1 VVDITIFQEMG
12 QHLDTTLNPFIEQ
25 TVGETISTFSL
36 FFIGFAT
43 IHLTMM
49 GYAVG
54 WGYVELPFATF
65 MKTCAKYLFI
75 GGLALNAG
83 TYTEWI
89 VGSIQSLETGFTAA
103 FASTSSGSST
113 SVYET
118 VDQALGKGWGVAG
131 DLVETAN
138 NRGFRQLGVAISE
151 YIYAAIIAIAT
162 GLIAIP
168 AGGMIV
174 VAKAA
179 LTIMLGIGPVFLMLL
194 LWPATAKF
202 FDSWL
207 GQTMTYI
214 LRIALVA
221 ATLGLAFKGFEG
233 IIDNID
239 LDGDQSTFL
248 TCLVLLTFTKVMF
261 LLLAEVNNV
270 AGQLAGG
277 ISSAAITLRGMA
289 QGAAAPLSMAGR
301 MLNSQSM
308 RRDMRTGM
316 MTTGSR
322 FQHFKSGNTMANPA
336 YRQYAKNSGGTSNWG
351 RAKPQEGGTV
361 KG

>member
-1 VVDITIFQEMG
+1 VDDTIIFQFIG
-12 QHLDTTLNPFIEQ
+12 QTLDAALDAFVTK

-43 IHLTMM
+43 IHLMMM

-54 WGYVELPFATF
+54 WGYVELPFSTF
-65 MKTCAKYLFI
+65 MKTCVKYLFI

-83 TYTEWI
+83 TYTDWI
-89 VGSIQSLETGFTAA
+89 VGSIRSLETGFTSA
-103 FASTSSGSST
+103 FAATDSGAST
-113 SVYET
+113 SVYES
-118 VDQALGKGWGVAG
+118 VDKALDKGFSIAG
-131 DLVETAN
+131 DLTEKAG
-138 NRGFRQLGVAISE
+138 NRGWRQLGQAFIEYLYAGIILVA
-151 YIYAAIIAIAT
+151 T
-162 GLIAIP
+162 CLLAIP

-179 LTIMLGIGPVFLMLL
+179 LTLMLGIGPIFIMFL

-207 GQTMTYI
+207 GQSMTYI

-221 ATLGLAFKGFEG
+221 AVLGLAFKGFEVVVND
-233 IIDNID
+233 IDINSN
-239 LDGDQSTFL
+239 QSTLFTILFL
-248 TCLVLLTFTKVMF
+248 YVYAKVMH

-289 QGAAAPLSMAGR
+289 QGAAAPLRTVGR
-301 MLNSQSM
+301 MLNGQSM
-308 RRDMRTGM
+308 RRDMKTGM

-322 FQHFKSGNTMANPA
+322 LQHFKSGNTAANPA